1 MIAEIVRVLSEGDV
15 LDPGS
20 AGGVQPLERRVGM
33 VLAED
38 GTRVLSTRSLS
49 TTGLA
54 LDQLLAESAAR
65 FDLVLVLHSAQ
76 SDKALRKALAQVSGR
91 SLVLDEELLGALK
104 ARCQRAGRQAPRDVE
119 SRALIPKGARWMLPD
134 TGLRPG
140 LVVEISGKYLGALPS
155 EPEAGE
161 SLWAQTAAYL
171 KESQRGVRVY
181 SRRRSLQFIG
191 RSSGQ
196 IQNALKVHAEGA
208 QLAVRRR
215 GSLCC
220 VTLTVQG
227 IDPARLDREL
237 DRMSGSIR
245 RELGPDFLCEGPEG
259 LHEIV
264 GRLLLERSRSIAIG
278 ESCTGGLLTSLLV
291 DVPGISGVLD
301 RAVVSYSNRSK
312 TDLLG
317 VPEHVFTT
325 HGAVSR
331 VTARQMAA
339 GIRARA
345 GTDIGLAVTGIAGP
359 GGGTREKPVGTVFI
373 GLAAEEGSEVTEHHF
388 RGDRRE
394 VRLQS
399 AQMAL
404 DRVRRFLLGH

>member
-1 MIAEIVRVLSEGDV
+1 MIAEIVTVLSEEEM

-20 AGGVQPLERRVGM
+20 SEPELLERRMGAL
-33 VLAED
+33 LAED
-38 GTRVLSTRSLS
+38 GTRVLSTRRVSSASL
-49 TTGLA
+49 T
-54 LDQLLAESAAR
+54 LDQLLSESAAR
-65 FDLVLVLHSAQ
+65 FDLVLVLHPAE

-91 SLVLDEELLGALK
+91 SLVLNEELVKALRIRYK
-104 ARCQRAGRQAPRDVE
+104 RAGRAVPRDVE
-119 SRALIPKGARWMLPD
+119 SRALIPKEAHWMLPD
-134 TGLRPG
+134 GGLRPG
-140 LVVEISGKYLGALPS
+140 LVVEVSGRYLGALPS
-155 EPEAGE
+155 EAEASE

-171 KESQRGVRVY
+171 KASFRGVPVY
-181 SRRRSLQFIG
+181 SRRRTLQFIG
-191 RSSGQ
+191 RSPGQ
-196 IQNALKVHAEGA
+196 IQKALKAHTEGA
-208 QLAVRRR
+208 RVAFRCH
-215 GSLCC
+215 GSLWAA
-220 VTLTVQG
+220 TLTVQG
-227 IDPARLDREL
+227 IDQARLDREL
-237 DRMSGSIR
+237 DRMTGSIR
-245 RELGPDFLCEGPEG
+245 RELGADFLCEGLQS

-264 GRLLLERSRSIAIG
+264 GRLLLEQSRSIALG
-278 ESCTGGLLTSLLV
+278 ESCTGGMLTSLLV
-291 DVPGISGVLD
+291 DVPGISAVLD

-317 VPEHVFTT
+317 VSEHLFTT

-339 GIRARA
+339 GIRAQA

-373 GLAAEEGSEVTEHHF
+373 GLATDQGSEVTEHHF

-404 DRVRRFLLGH
+404 DLLRRFLLGR